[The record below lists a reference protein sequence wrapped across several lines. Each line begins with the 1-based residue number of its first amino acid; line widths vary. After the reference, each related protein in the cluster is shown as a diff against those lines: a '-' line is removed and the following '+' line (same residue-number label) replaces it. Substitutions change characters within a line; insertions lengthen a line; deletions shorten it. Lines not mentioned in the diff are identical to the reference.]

1 QTTTDADVEQLVKEA
16 KHFSFMA
23 VCVPPIFV
31 SKAKNFLGR
40 SDVQLVTVV
49 GFPFGYHTLQTKV
62 EEVQQAILDG
72 AQELDVV
79 HNISALKC
87 KNYNALE
94 TEIGTLTSII
104 HDEGLKIKVIV
115 ESGILSEEELKI
127 CCEIYSGL
135 GIDYMKTS
143 TGFA

>member
-1 QTTTDADVEQLVKEA
+1 
-16 KHFSFMA
+16 
-23 VCVPPIFV
+23 
-31 SKAKNFLGR
+31 
-40 SDVQLVTVV
+40 
-49 GFPFGYHTLQTKV
+49 
-62 EEVQQAILDG
+62 
-72 AQELDVV
+72 LDVV

-127 CCEIYSGL
+127 CGEIYSGL

-143 TGFA
+143 TGFAEIGATEIAVSFMKKNLPETTKIKASGGIRTLDFAEKLILAGASRLGTSSGV